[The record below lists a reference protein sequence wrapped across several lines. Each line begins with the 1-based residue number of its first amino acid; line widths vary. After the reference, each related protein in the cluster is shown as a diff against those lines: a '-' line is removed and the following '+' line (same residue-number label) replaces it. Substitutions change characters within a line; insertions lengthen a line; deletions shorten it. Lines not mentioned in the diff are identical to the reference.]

1 MRNLSFNMFLPDF
14 NYKRNSKTFY
24 SCGVTYIWW
33 QILFLCFP
41 AVCPPSKRCIH
52 FQMFSFF
59 YFFYSERGARAW
71 GPHGEWK
78 AKKDPQAE
86 DDLFQLPARCTAE
99 ALPEGAVPRPARAS
113 RAGSSAWPYSD
124 TGEQAWPGVCVCV
137 CFRAIILSILCETE
151 LFKTTIKL
159 LCAVRPCVI
168 THNRRRYPS
177 PLGLINFNYI
187 LLLIYTSIQLGL
199 D

>member
-1 MRNLSFNMFLPDF
+1 MFLPDF
-14 NYKRNSKTFY
+14 NYKRNSEIFHSSVVTFQNY
-24 SCGVTYIWW
+24 DFYV
-33 QILFLCFP
+33 FP
-41 AVCPPSKRCIH
+41 AACLPSKQCIN

-59 YFFYSERGARAW
+59 YFFSERGARAR

-113 RAGSSAWPYSD
+113 RAGGSAWPHSD
-124 TGEQAWPGVCVCV
+124 TGEQAWLGACVCVCV
-137 CFRAIILSILCETE
+137 CVFRRLFYQFFEACETE

-159 LCAVRPCVI
+159 LFAMRPCVI
-168 THNRRRYPS
+168 THSRRWYPL
-177 PLGLINFNYI
+177 PLWLIHFNYI
-187 LLLIYTSIQLGL
+187 FLL
-199 D
+199 